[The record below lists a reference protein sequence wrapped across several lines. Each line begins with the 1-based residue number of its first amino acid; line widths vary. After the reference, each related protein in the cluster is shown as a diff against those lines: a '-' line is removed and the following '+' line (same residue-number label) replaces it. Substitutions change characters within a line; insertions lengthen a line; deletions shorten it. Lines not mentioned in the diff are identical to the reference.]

1 MKSDLGQLT
10 HGSGLLKKFGCW
22 RGKQW
27 FAGLEQMPYA
37 EKRNK
42 LSIFMFSRRKLRGVF
57 VSFCEKIGVINRL
70 LKAAEKRLARV
81 SGWELKSY
89 HIKWEITLIVVCT
102 TEPLNQTALG
112 GLWFFLSYS
121 FMTKTWW
128 LCGRLPS
135 TWDGVK
141 FKCKFSDSVQKLL
154 VVVKSPKNVGVCL
167 VPFDLK
173 SSVSLNTLFFSV
185 TVILSWLCKYLSL
198 QGPTYRLQFICL
210 WCLHLLECPLALQEQ
225 WEGAML
231 YVRIRWPLTAFPGA
245 GSCRG
250 SWKWALLWMWGRYAW
265 PHEYS

>member
-1 MKSDLGQLT
+1 MRRNLEKILNTGEVLYQKVVLMKSDLGQLT

-42 LSIFMFSRRKLRGVF
+42 LSLFMLSRRKLRGVF
-57 VSFCEKIGVINRL
+57 VFFFCKKIGVIYRL

-128 LCGRLPS
+128 LWNTSFNLRWS
-135 TWDGVK
+135 EIQMQV
-141 FKCKFSDSVQKLL
+141 FRFSSEII
-154 VVVKSPKNVGVCL
+154 G
-167 VPFDLK
+167 
-173 SSVSLNTLFFSV
+173 SS
-185 TVILSWLCKYLSL
+185 
-198 QGPTYRLQFICL
+198 
-210 WCLHLLECPLALQEQ
+210 
-225 WEGAML
+225 
-231 YVRIRWPLTAFPGA
+231 
-245 GSCRG
+245 
-250 SWKWALLWMWGRYAW
+250 
-265 PHEYS
+265 